1 MLLRRSRVRCCE
13 IAKGG
18 GFGRDKAFRLL
29 LPSCRAVQGPSD
41 YRKYLKVVCIG
52 KERKTS
58 NVIQVGSQKNNT
70 LD

>member
-1 MLLRRSRVRCCE
+1 MLLRRFRVPCRE
-13 IAKGG
+13 IAVRG
-18 GFGRDKAFRLL
+18 GFVRDKAFRLL

-58 NVIQVGSQKNNT
+58 NVIQVDSQKNNT